1 MSESFLAA
9 VARRTAD
16 VPIADP
22 PQANQPPSLTA
33 TEDTLSLICGQLLTP
48 DLLACASAST
58 ALQEL
63 CNEALRQDPSLRLRG
78 PDVTGATLLWLVQHR
93 MRGAC
98 ERLDVSGCTEITKA
112 NVAQAVA
119 ASPALVELVALCCG
133 PSAWTV
139 KTIGRLLEAAPPSLR
154 VARLDVRLE
163 LKNDL
168 HADSPLL
175 ASMCHPAVCVQ
186 RLILIADNLTR
197 AEPSGTTAADLA
209 AAAAAAAAAA
219 EGAATDDEE
228 EDDEQQETAV
238 PDTEA
243 SAALRRLA
251 GALLPRHAAHLEEL
265 DASSG
270 ALSSPGATQL
280 LLAPLLAAETEGALR
295 TLSCT
300 SLARGAMRT
309 LAPALRA
316 NTTLTSL
323 GLGSNLFSSGAARQ
337 LAAALEAGCARLTRL
352 GLDHNPILDG
362 GAAAVLAT
370 LPRTRLE
377 SVSLAFTGA
386 ADGACAALRLA
397 LGAPATALRELNLT
411 GNRVT
416 AAGAAEL
423 GAALSGGDG
432 GGEAGGDGRKKEGCR
447 LRSLTLTAN
456 VLMDGAAATAIAN
469 ALPSSG
475 LQSLAL
481 AGCNV
486 DRGACAR
493 FAAALPR
500 AASLA
505 TLDLSS
511 NHFGDGCDELAW
523 ALPSCVGLAELSLAD
538 CALGDDEADE
548 LLEALGGASGG
559 GCRGLARLDLRWNRV
574 TSTHAVGNDARVNLA
589 AQKGK
594 SGAEMRAKEAAAK
607 AAAAA
612 AKGKKVYR
620 PKWQREMKVTA
631 GGGAA

>member
-1 MSESFLAA
+1 MSDTYLAA
-9 VARRTAD
+9 VTLRTVDAST
-16 VPIADP
+16 P
-22 PQANQPPSLTA
+22 PSPPSLAA

-58 ALQEL
+58 ALQDL
-63 CNEALRQDPSLRLRG
+63 CNETLRHEPTLRLRG
-78 PDVTGATLLWLVQHR
+78 PDVTGASLLWLVQQR
-93 MRGAC
+93 MGGAC
-98 ERLDVSGCTEITKA
+98 ERLDVTGCTGITKA

-119 ASPALVELVALCCG
+119 ASPALIELVALSCG

-139 KTIGRLLEAAPPSLR
+139 KTIRTLLEAAPPSLR

-168 HADSPLL
+168 HADSALL
-175 ASMCHPAVCVQ
+175 ASMNHPAVCVQ

-197 AEPSGTTAADLA
+197 AEPSGTTAAELA

-219 EGAATDDEE
+219 EDAVAEEDEE
-228 EDDEQQETAV
+228 QEQEAAV

-251 GALLPRHAAHLEEL
+251 VALLPRHAAHLEEL

-280 LLAPLLAAETEGALR
+280 LLAPLLAAETEGGAGALR

-300 SLARGAMRT
+300 SLARGAMRA

-316 NTTLTSL
+316 NTTLRTL
-323 GLGSNLFSSGAARQ
+323 GLGSNLFSGGAARL
-337 LAAALEAGCARLTRL
+337 LAAALEGGGCARLTRL

-362 GAAAVLAT
+362 GAAAVLAA
-370 LPRTRLE
+370 LPSTRLE

-386 ADGACAALRLA
+386 ADGACAALRLS
-397 LGAPATALRELNLT
+397 LGAPATSLRELNLT

-416 AAGAAEL
+416 AAGAASL
-423 GAALSGGDG
+423 GAALSGGEG
-432 GGEAGGDGRKKEGCR
+432 GCR

-456 VLMDGAAATAIAN
+456 VLMDGAAASAIAN

-475 LQSLAL
+475 LRSLAL

-500 AASLA
+500 AASLTA
-505 TLDLSS
+505 LDLSS
-511 NHFGDGCDELAW
+511 NHFGDGCDELSW
-523 ALPSCVGLAELSLAD
+523 ALPSCDGLSELSLAD

-548 LLEALGGASGG
+548 LLEALGGASGSGG
-559 GCRGLARLDLRWNRV
+559 GCRGLAKLDLRWNRV
-574 TSTHAVGNDARVNLA
+574 ASTHAVGTDARVNLA

-594 SGAEMRAKEAAAK
+594 SGAELRAKEAAAK

-620 PKWQREMKVTA
+620 PKWQREMKVSA
-631 GGGAA
+631 RGGAG